1 MGTHKISAKYGRFS
15 INRGTASDLL
25 DSFYTPSKEVSIAL
39 SCGCSQPWIGSY
51 RQENEKNTHK
61 SSAHWGASTR
71 SCAPP
76 SSAKGTKVV
85 LKSRSTGDLMHWPT
99 LLRDTARS
107 RLCYAGA
114 RSLQAWGLR
123 GGGKPS
129 ILRGASTRSCAPPNS
144 AKNTKVVLKSH
155 LTGDSTR
162 WPTILPG
169 PTRSGSC
176 HAGVRSL

>member
-1 MGTHKISAKYGRFS
+1 MADSAPIELLQVIFLIRFRHPAKRFRSRYRVAVVSLGSEAIGRK
-15 INRGTASDLL
+15 T
-25 DSFYTPSKEVSIAL
+25 K
-39 SCGCSQPWIGSY
+39 
-51 RQENEKNTHK
+51 KNTHK

-85 LKSRSTGDLMHWPT
+85 LKSRSTGDLTHWPT

-123 GGGKPS
+123 GGGKPP
-129 ILRGASTRSCAPPNS
+129 ILWGASTRSCAPPNS
-144 AKNTKVVLKSH
+144 AKNTKVVLKS
-155 LTGDSTR
+155 LTGDSAR
-162 WPTILPG
+162 WPTSLPG
-169 PTRSGSC
+169 QTRSGRYE
-176 HAGVRSL
+176 HRRAERIARLKVRF

>member
-1 MGTHKISAKYGRFS
+1 MIFLIHFRHPVKRFRS
-15 INRGTASDLL
+15 RYRVAV
-25 DSFYTPSKEVSIAL
+25 VSLGSEAIA
-39 SCGCSQPWIGSY
+39 GK
-51 RQENEKNTHK
+51 RKNTHK
-61 SSAHWGASTR
+61 SSALWGASTR
-71 SCAPP
+71 PCAPP

-129 ILRGASTRSCAPPNS
+129 ILWGASTRSCAPPNS

-169 PTRSGSC
+169 PTRSGRY